1 MEKQADAAATVRA
14 AADAIN
20 FIIIKFKIYSYKGQV
35 ISMNKKAGMT
45 PMMQQYLQ
53 IKEEY
58 SDCILFFRL
67 GDFYEMFFEDAVVAS
82 KVLEITLTGKDCGLE
97 ERAPMCGVPYHSVQG
112 YIAKLIKN
120 GFKVAICE
128 QVEDPKEAKGIVKR
142 DVIRVITPGTAN
154 LDAITADSSNNFLA
168 CVYLEK
174 DYYGISFADVST
186 GEIFTTEGQNDII
199 ESPFINTMASF
210 KPTELLINDNGKIY
224 VKDLANLRKK
234 FEFFDSFIEEKNFD
248 TENAREVIFSKFGRS
263 NPEVAD
269 LRDKPFAMKSLG
281 AMITYLNETQKVDL
295 SHMSKIKFFDSTQY
309 LSIDINSRRNLE
321 ITETMRDKTKRGS
334 LLGVLDKTRTAMGA
348 RRLKAWLDRPLID
361 EKQINMRLDSVQELI
376 KKADILEDMRD
387 ILSNVQDMERLI
399 SKVVYGSCN
408 ARDFVALKESI
419 RILPGIKK
427 YLKMCKSELLSNLAD
442 AVEVCTDIFLLIDSA
457 IVDEPPVTVKEGGMI
472 RKEFNK
478 QRDRFQDMLD
488 NSTGYIARIEAAERD
503 KTDIKNLKIKYNK
516 VFGYYIEV
524 SKGQL
529 EKVPETYIRKQTLVN
544 GERYITEELKEL
556 ETNILT
562 ARERVNA
569 LEYADFCMIREK
581 ILGMMEHLQNNAKII
596 SICDALC
603 SLAFV
608 ASRNGY
614 TRPVVDNSDVVSIE
628 DGRHPIVEK
637 NLSDAFF
644 VPNDSYLD
652 TRDNRFAIITGPNMA
667 GKSTY
672 MRQTALVVLMAQMGS
687 FVPAKKCR
695 VGVCD
700 AIFTRVGASDDLSS
714 GQSTFM
720 VEMNEVAHILKNA
733 TSKSLIILDEIGR
746 GTSTFDGLSIAWAVA
761 EYICNSEKIGAKTLF
776 ATHYHELTQLEGK
789 TDGIRNYSIAVKKRG
804 DDITFLRKIVKGGT
818 DDSFGIEVAKLA
830 GVPGEV
836 TERAKAVLSSL
847 ERSSEGGKSEIVVN
861 PVEKSQQETVMTD
874 ELTQIIE
881 KLKNTDVS
889 TLTPIEAL
897 NELYNIQ
904 KKVSELI

>member
-1 MEKQADAAATVRA
+1 MA
-14 AADAIN
+14 
-20 FIIIKFKIYSYKGQV
+20 
-35 ISMNKKAGMT
+35 KKPTLT

-53 IKEEY
+53 IKDEY

-67 GDFYEMFFEDAVVAS
+67 GDFYEMFFDDAVVAS
-82 KVLEITLTGKDCGLE
+82 RVLEITLTGKDCGLE

-154 LDAITADSSNNFLA
+154 LDAINSDSSNNFLA
-168 CVYLEK
+168 CVYFEK
-174 DYYGISFADVST
+174 NRFGISFADVST
-186 GEIFTTEGQNDII
+186 GEIFTTEGENDII
-199 ESPFINTMASF
+199 ESSFINTMASF
-210 KPTELLINDNGKIY
+210 KPTELLINDMGKEY
-224 VKDLANLRKK
+224 VRDIINLRKK

-248 TENAREVIFSKFGRS
+248 IENAKEVIASKFGRS

-269 LRDKPFAMKSLG
+269 LAGRECALRSLG
-281 AMITYLNETQKVDL
+281 AMITYLNDTQKVDL
-295 SHMSKIKFFDSTQY
+295 THMSKIKFFDSNNY
-309 LSIDINSRRNLE
+309 MSIDINSRRNLE
-321 ITETMRDKTKRGS
+321 ITETMRDKTKKGS
-334 LLGVLDKTRTAMGA
+334 LLGVLDKTKTAMGA
-348 RRLKAWLDRPLID
+348 RRLKSWADRPLID
-361 EKQINMRLDSVQELI
+361 ENQINMRLDSVEELI
-376 KKADILEDMRD
+376 KKGDTLEDLRE
-387 ILSNVQDMERLI
+387 ILSGVQDMERLI

-408 ARDFVALKESI
+408 ARDFVALKESVKV
-419 RILPGIKK
+419 LPNIKK
-427 YLKMCKSELLSNLAD
+427 YLLQFKSPLLANLAGSI
-442 AVEVCTDIFLLIDSA
+442 EVCSDIYLLIESA

-478 QRDRFQDMLD
+478 QRDEFQDMLD
-488 NSTGYIARIEAAERD
+488 NSTGYIARIEAKEREQ
-503 KTDIKNLKIKYNK
+503 TDIKNLKIKYNK

-524 SKGQL
+524 SRGQI

-562 ARERVNA
+562 AKERVNA

-581 ILGMMEHLQNNAKII
+581 ILSVMENLQSDAKII

-614 TRPVVDNSDVVSIE
+614 TRPEVDSSDVVCIE
-628 DGRHPIVEK
+628 EGRHPIVEK
-637 NLSDAFF
+637 NLTDAFF
-644 VPNDSYLD
+644 VPNDVYLD
-652 TRDNRFAIITGPNMA
+652 TDGNRFAIITGPNMA

-672 MRQTALVVLMAQMGS
+672 MRQTALIVLMAQMGS

-700 AIFTRVGASDDLSS
+700 AIFTRVGASDDLAS

-720 VEMNEVAHILKNA
+720 VEMNEVSNILKNA
-733 TSKSLIILDEIGR
+733 TGKSLIILDEIGR

-761 EYICNSEKIGAKTLF
+761 EYICNKEKIGAKTLF

-789 TDGIRNYSIAVKKRG
+789 TDGIRNYSVAVKKRG

-830 GVPGEV
+830 GVPSEV

-847 ERSSEGGKSEIVVN
+847 ERSSNGEKSTITIN
-861 PVEKSQQETVMTD
+861 PVEKTKEKPAISD
-874 ELTQIIE
+874 ELSLIIE

-904 KKVSELI
+904 KKVSEL